1 MADQSQALDDLVIAN
16 RILAH
21 ENVVDGY
28 GHVSICHPER
38 PDRFFISCSRAPE
51 LVVREDIVELDL
63 ECKPINPDGR
73 PLYLE
78 APIHGAVYQAR
89 PDVMAVIHNH
99 AFEVIP
105 YTTSQVR
112 LRPIIHSAG
121 IIGSTI
127 PVWDIRERFG
137 DTDMLVRTMEHG
149 RDLAKRLAQNRVV
162 LMRGHG
168 CVVAAESLKVTV
180 QTAIYL
186 MVNARIQTDAMKLGE
201 NTFLSDGEIAE
212 IQARQAPSVVAR
224 IWDYWA
230 RRSTHRGT

>member
-1 MADQSQALDDLVIAN
+1 MAFSQLLDDLVVAN

-28 GHVSICHPER
+28 GHVSVRHPER

-51 LVVREDIVELDL
+51 FVVREDIVELDL
-63 ECKPINPDGR
+63 YCRPVAPDGR

-78 APIHGAVYQAR
+78 VPIHGGIYEAR

-99 AFEVIP
+99 AHEVIP
-105 YTTSQVR
+105 YTTSTVK
-112 LRPIIHSAG
+112 LRPILHSAG
-121 IIGSTI
+121 VIGAEI
-127 PVWDIRERFG
+127 PVWDIRDRFG
-137 DTDMLVRTMEHG
+137 DTDMLVRNLEQG
-149 RDLAKRLAQNRVV
+149 RDLADRLGRNRVV

-168 CVVAAESLKVTV
+168 CVVAAESLRAAV

-186 MVNARIQTDAMKLGE
+186 MVNAKLQTDSMKFGE
-201 NTFLSDGEIAE
+201 NVFLSDGEIRE
-212 IQARQAPSVVAR
+212 IQSRQVPSVVAR

-230 RRSTHRGT
+230 RRSTRSVT

>member
-1 MADQSQALDDLVIAN
+1 MTDLSQVLEDLVIAN
-16 RILAH
+16 HILAH

-28 GHVSICHPER
+28 GHVSIRHPDR
-38 PDRFFISCSRAPE
+38 QDRFFISCSRAPE
-51 LVVREDIVELDL
+51 LVAREDIVELGLD
-63 ECKPINPDGR
+63 CKPVETESR

-78 APIHGAVYQAR
+78 VPIHGAVYQAR

-99 AFEVIP
+99 AHEVIP
-105 YTTSQVR
+105 YSTSKIR

-121 IIGSTI
+121 VIGSDI

-137 DTDMLVRTMEHG
+137 DTDMLVRNMDQG
-149 RDLAKRLAQNRVV
+149 RDLAARLAQNRVV

-168 CVVAAESLKVTV
+168 CVVATQSLKSAV

-186 MVNARIQTDAMKLGE
+186 MVNAKIQTDAMKFGE
-201 NTFLSDGEIAE
+201 NVFLTDGEIAE
-212 IQARQAPSVVAR
+212 ILSRQVPAVIAR

-230 RRSTHRGT
+230 RRSARSHS